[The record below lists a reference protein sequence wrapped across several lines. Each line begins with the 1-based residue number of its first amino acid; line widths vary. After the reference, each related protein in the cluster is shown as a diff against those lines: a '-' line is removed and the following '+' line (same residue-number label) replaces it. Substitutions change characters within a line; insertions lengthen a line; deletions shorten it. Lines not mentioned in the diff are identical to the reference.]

1 MPLNFEQQK
10 NLKASIYTTAICGS
24 LLLLFIYMHWEKAA
38 PIASSPETSY
48 MEVDLDPQMVPPP
61 VEPAPIDPPK
71 EVTTSQ
77 PAKTRGS
84 AGAGGNTNKEIVK
97 GKTNI
102 TTTPIPKAVYIPS
115 NTKAAPLVTNDMFD
129 YPVTVNMPM
138 SGKENRT
145 GLGSNIK
152 GNGTGNG
159 NSDGDK
165 DGNANGTG
173 NGNGGKKKINFNG
186 DAKPAVIYA
195 IIEVSANGVGRYLG
209 VDKGGTANDA
219 IHVNEIKQK
228 IKEIHFDNKGVVYKI
243 KVKFDFKYQ

>member
-1 MPLNFEQQK
+1 
-10 NLKASIYTTAICGS
+10 
-24 LLLLFIYMHWEKAA
+24 
-38 PIASSPETSY
+38 
-48 MEVDLDPQMVPPP
+48 
-61 VEPAPIDPPK
+61 
-71 EVTTSQ
+71 
-77 PAKTRGS
+77 
-84 AGAGGNTNKEIVK
+84 
-97 GKTNI
+97 
-102 TTTPIPKAVYIPS
+102 
-115 NTKAAPLVTNDMFD
+115 
-129 YPVTVNMPM
+129 M

-209 VDKGGTANDA
+209 VDKGGNANDA